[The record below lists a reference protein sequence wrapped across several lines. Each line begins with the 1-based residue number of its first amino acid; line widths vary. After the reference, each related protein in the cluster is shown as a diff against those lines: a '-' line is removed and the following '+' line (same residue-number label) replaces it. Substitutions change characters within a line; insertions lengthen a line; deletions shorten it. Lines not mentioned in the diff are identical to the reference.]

1 MAYLTRDVILQADDL
16 LIEDVEVPEWGGMV
30 RVRGLTGAERDDFEA
45 SVVEQRGKKTRLN
58 MQNFR
63 AKLVVRAAINGD
75 GQRLFSDKDAPLL
88 GRKSAAALQRV
99 FEVAQRLS
107 GLSDQDVEELVGN
120 FDEGQSDDS
129 TSD

>member
-1 MAYLTRDVILQADDL
+1 MEYLTRDVILQADDL
-16 LIEDVEVPEWGGMV
+16 LVEDVEVPEWGGVV

-45 SVVEQRGKKTRLN
+45 SVVEQRGKKTRFN

-75 GQRLFSDKDAPLL
+75 GQRLFTDKDAPLL

-129 TSD
+129 ISD

>member
-16 LIEDVEVPEWGGMV
+16 LVEDVEVPEWGGVV

-63 AKLVVRAAINGD
+63 AKLVVRVAINGD
-75 GQRLFSDKDAPLL
+75 GQRLFTDKDASLL

-120 FDEGQSDDS
+120 FDEGQSAAS
-129 TSD
+129 ISD

>member
-1 MAYLTRDVILQADDL
+1 MEYLTRDLILQADDL
-16 LIEDVEVPEWGGMV
+16 LVETVEVPEWGGVV
-30 RVRGLTGAERDDFEA
+30 RIRGLTGAERDDFEV

-75 GQRLFSDKDAPLL
+75 GQRLFSDRDAALL

-99 FEVAQRLS
+99 FEIAQRLS

-120 FDEGQSDDS
+120 FDEGQSDNS
-129 TSD
+129 ISD

>member
-1 MAYLTRDVILQADDL
+1 MEYLTRDVILQADDL
-16 LIEDVEVPEWGGMV
+16 LVEDVEVPEWGGVV

-107 GLSDQDVEELVGN
+107 GLSDEDVEELVGN
-120 FDEGQSDDS
+120 FDEGQSEDS
-129 TSD
+129 ISD

>member
-1 MAYLTRDVILQADDL
+1 MAYLTRDGILQADDL
-16 LIEDVEVPEWGGMV
+16 LVEDVEVPEWGGVV

-63 AKLVVRAAINGD
+63 AKLVVRVAINGD
-75 GQRLFSDKDAPLL
+75 GQRLFVDRDAALL
-88 GRKSAAALQRV
+88 GRKSAVALQRV
-99 FEVAQRLS
+99 FEMAQRLS

-120 FDEGQSDDS
+120 FDEGQSDDFI
-129 TSD
+129 SD

>member
-1 MAYLTRDVILQADDL
+1 
-16 LIEDVEVPEWGGMV
+16 
-30 RVRGLTGAERDDFEA
+30 LTGAERDDFEA

-107 GLSDQDVEELVGN
+107 GLSDEDVEELVGN
-120 FDEGQSDDS
+120 FDEGQSDNS
-129 TSD
+129 ISD

>member
-16 LIEDVEVPEWGGMV
+16 LVEDVEVPEWGGVV

-63 AKLVVRAAINGD
+63 AKLVVRVAINGD
-75 GQRLFSDKDAPLL
+75 GQRLFSDKDASRL
-88 GRKSAAALQRV
+88 GQKSAAALQRV

-120 FDEGQSDDS
+120 FDEGQSAAS
-129 TSD
+129 ISD